1 MEFLRE
7 KVKRKTTG
15 FHKNKLS
22 EYLQC
27 YGLILP
33 QFIGLFVFTLYPVL
47 WVFKYVWYDFD
58 GVNAVFTGLEN
69 LIRVFTRDVEYWKS
83 LVNTFV
89 ISFGKLIIE
98 LPLALVAAVVVNSQI
113 RGKTVFRMIF
123 YMPNV
128 ISAAIIGVV
137 FSFLFSSFDGIVN
150 ALLQWV
156 GMIDAPINWFGS
168 KWTATAVIVTAS
180 IWQGFGVN
188 MLFFL
193 SGLVN
198 IPRELY
204 ECSSI
209 DGASKLQQFFR
220 ITIPMLAPV
229 LQIICM
235 LAMINGIKIMD
246 MVLVL
251 TNGQP
256 AGSTEVVM
264 TYLFKKFFAF
274 GGAGTAVP
282 QVGYACAL
290 GLVTSVI
297 IAIMTCIYL
306 YVTKRMQSID

>member
-1 MEFLRE
+1 MHAATEL
-7 KVKRKTTG
+7 KRAVSKKKYK
-15 FHKNKLS
+15 KNLS

-33 QFIGLFVFTLYPVL
+33 QFIGFFVFTLYPVL
-47 WVFKYVWYDFD
+47 WVFKYVWYDYD
-58 GVNAVFTGLEN
+58 GVTAAFTGMEN
-69 LIRVFTRDVEYWKS
+69 LVRVFARDSEYWKS
-83 LVNTFV
+83 LINTFI

-98 LPLALVAAVVVNSQI
+98 LPLALVIAVVVNSKI
-113 RGKTVFRMIF
+113 KGKSFFRMIF
-123 YMPNV
+123 YMPNI

-137 FSFLFSSFDGIVN
+137 FSFLFSSYDGIVN
-150 ALLQWV
+150 GILQWF
-156 GMIDAPINWFGS
+156 GCIDEPVNWFGS
-168 KWTATAVIVTAS
+168 KWAAMTVIITAS
-180 IWQGFGVN
+180 IWQGFGIN

-198 IPRELY
+198 IPQELY
-204 ECSSI
+204 ECSNV
-209 DGASKLQQFFR
+209 DGATKVKQFFY

-264 TYLFKKFFAF
+264 TYLFKKFFAY
-274 GGAGTAVP
+274 GGTGTAVP
-282 QVGYACAL
+282 QVGYACAV
-290 GLVTSVI
+290 GFVTSI
-297 IAIMTCIYL
+297 IIGIMTCIYL
-306 YVTKRMQSID
+306 YATKRMQNID